1 MGGKMPNNNSQILN
15 TLKNN
20 DEILLKFLKAKFPVF
35 HNSNFFFRDLQY
47 GIRSFLEKKDIFVT
61 YKESENLAKDIAEH
75 FSQRGIFSMVNSQ
88 GWKVNYPEF
97 AAVEPGDPF

>member
-1 MGGKMPNNNSQILN
+1 MAKNNSQVLN

-35 HNSNFFFRDLQY
+35 HNSNIFFRDFQY
-47 GIRSFLEKKDIFVT
+47 GIRSFLEKKDIIIT
-61 YKESENLAKDIAEH
+61 YKESENLANDIAEH
-75 FSQRGIFSMVNSQ
+75 FTGKGIFQRVNNQ

-97 AAVEPGDPF
+97 AAVEAGDPF